1 MLFRDVLVPNAKKL
15 AESCVHARKSLQG
28 VLEKSLAARLVLFL
42 AFATSFFAALG
53 IYHIYFDRREL
64 PDLDGFI
71 RFEPPS
77 VGHVYGANGEVL
89 AEMAKERREVLDYRE
104 IPPVM
109 REALLSA
116 EDKDFFSHSGLS
128 YTGIFRTLGKI
139 NFGSSKRE
147 FFPQGGSTI
156 TQQLVRG
163 YFLRGITSNENGAQL
178 EWNRPVPWLLSVFIG
193 ARGTNK
199 LLRKIEEMRLSVWI
213 EEEMQRRFGSKQR
226 AKEELLARY
235 ANYIFLGN
243 RRYGFAAAS
252 EYYFGRPLTTLTA
265 EDADK
270 AALLA
275 GIPKSPRDYAPTD
288 ANASR
293 VLRRRNHI
301 LAQMAANHY
310 LTEESAAR
318 CARKPLDFVAATNSG
333 VAAPAAVKTVLG
345 ELNELGENLKGE
357 NLLTGHI
364 QVYSTV
370 DSRIQRIATE
380 ALESSVKAY
389 EKRHPKSVG
398 MLQGAAV
405 VLRNSDA
412 AILAEVG
419 GRQMYNARP
428 SAYPDYNRA
437 TESLRQPGSAMK
449 PIVYLAAFQ
458 AGMLTLDSPVPDA
471 PIRVANGSGGAVKW
485 ISNYDGRF
493 EGIIAARQALA
504 ESRNAVAVWISEQ
517 IGIHS
522 IIRTAQSLRIHSR
535 LEPYATTAL
544 GASEVTLLE
553 LANAYRTLAS
563 SIDADPHI
571 VEKVQGGRGEVLYAH
586 SGWHSDVHD
595 AALSLIQEGLRG
607 VVRIPG
613 GTAHALDSTAIP
625 VMGKTGT
632 TSNYRDAIFVGS
644 TYGPRGI
651 TVAVRLGFDDAH
663 SLGAGETGGRA
674 ALPAFREIMAKI
686 YKSKLAGSAPA
697 FPAEIEQSIDAYL
710 RGEKPL
716 DPAAA
721 ARLGSGGT
729 EAVASMWPCGNE
741 SGEFKVPCRTA
752 QTAAPVFYKTQDN
765 RGRVVYVNE

>member
-1 MLFRDVLVPNAKKL
+1 MAANVLIVAGRNL
-15 AESCVHARKSLQG
+15 APPCARALAAWRG
-28 VLEKSLAARLVLFL
+28 VLDRSLGARLAVFSI
-42 AFATSFFAALG
+42 FATSLFAALG

-64 PDLDGFI
+64 PNLEGFI
-71 RFEPPS
+71 RFEPPR
-77 VGHVYGANGEVL
+77 VGHVYGANGEVI
-89 AEMAKERREVLDYRE
+89 AEMAKERREILNYRK

-109 REALLSA
+109 RDALLSA
-116 EDKDFFSHSGLS
+116 EDKDFFAHSGLS
-128 YTGIFRTLGKI
+128 YTGIVRTLGKI
-139 NFGSSKRE
+139 NWSSKRA

-163 YFLRGITSNENGAQL
+163 YFLRGITSNENGPKL
-178 EWNRPVPWLLSVFIG
+178 EWNRPVPRLLSVFIG

-252 EYYFGRPLTTLTA
+252 EYYFGRPLVTLTTD
-265 EDADK
+265 DADK

-310 LTEESAAR
+310 LTEQSAAKYAQR
-318 CARKPLDFVAATNSG
+318 PLDFVAATNAG
-333 VAAPAAVKTVLG
+333 VAAPAAVKTVLS
-345 ELNELGENLKGE
+345 ELNELGETLKGE
-357 NLLTGHI
+357 NLLAGHI

-370 DSRIQRIATE
+370 DSRVQQIATD
-380 ALESSVKAY
+380 ALETSLKAY
-389 EKRHPKSVG
+389 EKRHPKSQG
-398 MLQGAAV
+398 TLQGAAV

-419 GRQMYNARP
+419 GRQVYNARP
-428 SAYPDYNRA
+428 SAYPDYNRV

-471 PIRVANGSGGAVKW
+471 PISVANGSGGAVKW

-493 EGIIAARQALA
+493 EGIIPARQALA

-535 LEPYATTAL
+535 LEPFATTAL

-571 VEKVQGGRGEVLYAH
+571 VEKVEGARGEVLYTH
-586 SGWHSDVHD
+586 SGWRGDVYD

-607 VVRIPG
+607 VVRIPT
-613 GTAHALDSTAIP
+613 GTAHALDSAAIP

-651 TVAVRLGFDDAH
+651 TVAVRLGFDDAR

-674 ALPAFREIMAKI
+674 ALPAFREIMGKI
-686 YKSKLAGSAPA
+686 YKSKIVGSAPA
-697 FPAEIEQSIDAYL
+697 FPAEIEEDIDAYL
-710 RGEKPL
+710 RGDKPL
-716 DPAAA
+716 VQAAGA
-721 ARLGSGGT
+721 HLGSGGT
-729 EAVASMWPCGNE
+729 ETASTWQCGTENGASTLPC
-741 SGEFKVPCRTA
+741 KTA
-752 QTAAPVFYKTQDN
+752 QTAAPIFYKTQDN